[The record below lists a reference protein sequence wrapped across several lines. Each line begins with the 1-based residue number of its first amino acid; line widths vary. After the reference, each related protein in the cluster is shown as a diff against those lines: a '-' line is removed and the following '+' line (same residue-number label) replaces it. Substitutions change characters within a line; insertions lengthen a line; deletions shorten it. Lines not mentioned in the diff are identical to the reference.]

1 MKHCEKCGNKMNENT
16 AFCPMCGAKQRYA
29 KDRYSNIEQ
38 SRFAKY
44 EGLSIKGTNKNILEL
59 LPQGIHIFRLK
70 SLMWERYDKII
81 PYEKVKGIEYHK
93 ANIFTNGY
101 ISIITSSAGIAGIT
115 GPLSMKDAS
124 ILLNDQNTIVFQM
137 NKRKEVE
144 EIYNAINELCAPTD
158 ISILEDD
165 TSNDL
170 DSKEINHNNNI
181 SFIDEMDGHAFE
193 YFCADIM
200 RKNGF
205 SNVEVTPGSGDQGVD
220 ILAVKDGIR
229 YAVQCKNYATTLGN
243 TSVQEVNAGKTF
255 YNCHVGVVMTNSTFT
270 NGAIALAEATGVLL
284 WDRDKLQQM
293 MIYRK

>member
-16 AFCPMCGAKQRYA
+16 AFCPMCGAKQQYTT
-29 KDRYSNIEQ
+29 DRYSYIEQ
-38 SRFAKY
+38 SRFTKY
-44 EGLSIKGTNKNILEL
+44 EGLSIKGIYKNILEL
-59 LPQGIHIFRLK
+59 LPQGIHIFRSN
-70 SLMWERYDKII
+70 SLMWGKYDKII
-81 PYEKVKGIEYHK
+81 PYEKIKGIGYQK
-93 ANIFTNGY
+93 ANIIQNGY
-101 ISIITSSAGIAGIT
+101 ISILTSDAGVSGIT
-115 GPLSMKDAS
+115 GSFSMKETT
-124 ILLNDQNTIVFQM
+124 ILSNDQNTITFKM
-137 NKRKEVE
+137 DKRKEAEV
-144 EIYNAINELCAPTD
+144 IYNAINELCAPID
-158 ISILEDD
+158 IIIFEDD
-165 TSNDL
+165 ANNDL
-170 DSKEINHNNNI
+170 GFKEINNTNI
-181 SFIDEMDGHAFE
+181 LFVDGMDGHDFE
-193 YFCADIM
+193 YFCADIL

-284 WDRDKLQQM
+284 WDRNKLQQM